1 MLPYAVISTGSKGN
15 AVIVGKRILVDCG
28 VSYKAIR
35 PVVRDL
41 ALVLLTHRH
50 GDHFNAG
57 TVKRLAA
64 ERPLV
69 RFGCCAWM
77 VPLLIASGVP
87 SDRIDLYTIGGDY
100 SYGAFNI
107 EPVPLQ
113 HDVPNCGY
121 KIRFATGAKA
131 FYATDTSSLN
141 GIEAPDYDLYLVEAN
156 YIEEEIRERIADH
169 KANGEYVYERRVLE
183 THLSKADCDAW
194 AFGQMAPW
202 STLIYLHCHQEE
214 APADDERS

>member
-15 AVIVGKRILVDCG
+15 AVIVNKRILVDCG
-28 VSYKAIR
+28 VPYKALR
-35 PVVRDL
+35 PYVPDL

-50 GDHFNAG
+50 GDHFNPG

-64 ERPLV
+64 DRPLV

-77 VPLLIASGVP
+77 IPLLVASGVP
-87 SDRIDLYTIGGDY
+87 SDRIDLYSIGGDY
-100 SYGAFNI
+100 SYGAFRVQ
-107 EPVPLQ
+107 PVHLR

-121 KIRFATGAKA
+121 MLRFADGRKA
-131 FYATDTSSLN
+131 FYATDTNSLD
-141 GIEAPDYDLYLVEAN
+141 GIEAPNFDLYLVEAN
-156 YIEEEIRERIADH
+156 YVDEQIRERIAEH

-202 STLIYLHCHQEE
+202 STLVYLHCHQEE
-214 APADDERS
+214 APANEERS